1 MSYDKPK
8 EYKKPETTISVED
21 NTGEATPREKV
32 IRKPLP
38 IIPHQRYKLK
48 SNSEFV

>member
-8 EYKKPETTISVED
+8 EYENKKRFISAVTYTAE
-21 NTGEATPREKV
+21 ETPREKIV
-32 IRKPLP
+32 RKPLP
-38 IIPHQRYKLK
+38 IIPHDRYKLK